1 MRAKFLLLLAACA
14 VAANIRAQMPD
25 NGQPNYDYAF
35 GDNVYNLP
43 EARIAY
49 AGDTIKANAFVVYR
63 YDEASDEYSKL
74 MLKIQLWPEGSGCA
88 CIKRSFRPVDSFGRQ
103 NTFIRHQSLN
113 NKGRVHT
120 LDGTADVFATAAV
133 TGDTPE
139 YAEAKLKY
147 KVTFDPYDRN
157 ACKADYTI
165 EKAVWQKANFII
177 DESRTGWSYN
187 NPKGGVIRRFEYSL
201 NTFNSGDNKTP
212 FDNGYGMNFVGFGI
226 KETAA
231 TPVRYDSILLSS
243 SIRLNGDGSVDGHM
257 YSTQR
262 ANIGDYIIVHEK
274 IPVFL
279 RETSARIRQGYPDV
293 PKPSVD
299 KDPYVEVRMRC
310 KPIIVGEDIVSEVSS
325 LTNILHY

>member
-14 VAANIRAQMPD
+14 VAANIRAQMPE

-120 LDGTADVFATAAV
+120 LEGTADVFATAAV

-187 NPKGGVIRRFEYSL
+187 NPKGGVIRLE
-201 NTFNSGDNKTP
+201 FN
-212 FDNGYGMNFVGFGI
+212 
-226 KETAA
+226 
-231 TPVRYDSILLSS
+231 L
-243 SIRLNGDGSVDGHM
+243 
-257 YSTQR
+257 
-262 ANIGDYIIVHEK
+262 
-274 IPVFL
+274 
-279 RETSARIRQGYPDV
+279 
-293 PKPSVD
+293 
-299 KDPYVEVRMRC
+299 
-310 KPIIVGEDIVSEVSS
+310 
-325 LTNILHY
+325 